1 MILYA
6 SLLVVSVAA
15 GYIGRVNRT
24 ARRRA
29 IYLAAVAAVLI
40 FFAACR
46 ADSVG
51 ADTLQFTNGY
61 RLFATQSWREAMAN
75 GYEKGFLF
83 LCRLLA
89 CISPS
94 PQLLIAFTSIFSITV
109 FTVVLYRNSVDVVM
123 SVALFIG
130 MQYYANYMNYM
141 RQVLAISIVFLAIE
155 FLLKKFRFG
164 WIPYLAVVLLA
175 AMFHITALVLCLL
188 PLFYHIRPTKTLCCV
203 TGVVG
208 LTVFILFEPLVRL
221 VVRIIPKYR
230 PYLGGKFLMG
240 GGMGALLDLGLC
252 LVGFAALLWICL
264 YRERATATDG
274 ADSVK
279 ASGTERSSGAA
290 EGSQTA
296 ELSETAELPKTAE
309 LPETV
314 KTSGT
319 ADTSGTPE
327 LPETFCP
334 EGAHGAGFLLWCAFA
349 AAFADFFTLRAI
361 VMARIAFYFRMYTM
375 IAVPLILSRL
385 PRKYACIARVAVIC
399 FALVYGMLILH
410 YRPDWTNVVSYR
422 FFWSADAAA

>member
-61 RLFATQSWREAMAN
+61 RLFATQSWREAMAH

-109 FTVVLYRNSVDVVM
+109 FTVVLYRNSRDVVM

-141 RQVLAISIVFLAIE
+141 RQILAITIVFLAIE

-164 WIPYLAVVLLA
+164 WIPYLAAVLLA

-203 TGVVG
+203 AGVVG
-208 LTVFILFEPLVRL
+208 LSVFILFEPLVRL
-221 VVRIIPKYR
+221 VIRIIPKYR
-230 PYLGGKFLMG
+230 PYLGGEFLKG
-240 GGMGALLDLGLC
+240 GGIGALLDLGLC
-252 LVGFAALLWICL
+252 LVGFAVLLWICL
-264 YRERATATDG
+264 FREQATATDG
-274 ADSVK
+274 AETVK
-279 ASGTERSSGAA
+279 ASGTEKSSG
-290 EGSQTA
+290 
-296 ELSETAELPKTAE
+296 TAELPKTVKSSETAE
-309 LPETV
+309 
-314 KTSGT
+314 TSG
-319 ADTSGTPE
+319 APE

-334 EGAHGAGFLLWCAFA
+334 ERAYGAGFLLWCAFA

-375 IAVPLILSRL
+375 IAVPLIISRL
-385 PRKYACIARVAVIC
+385 PRKYARIVRAAVIC

-410 YRPDWTNVVSYR
+410 YRPEWTNVVPYR

>member
-15 GYIGRVNRT
+15 GYIGKVNRT
-24 ARRRA
+24 ARRRV

-61 RLFATQSWREAMAN
+61 RLFATQSWREAMAH

-109 FTVVLYRNSVDVVM
+109 FTVVLYRNSGDVVT

-188 PLFYHIRPTKTLCCV
+188 PLFYYIRPTKTLCCAA
-203 TGVVG
+203 GVVG

-230 PYLGGKFLMG
+230 PYLGGQFLKG

-252 LVGFAALLWICL
+252 LVGFAALLWICFF
-264 YRERATATDG
+264 RERATAIDG
-274 ADSVK
+274 AGSVN
-279 ASGTERSSGAA
+279 ASGAEQLSGAA
-290 EGSQTA
+290 EVSQTA
-296 ELSETAELPKTAE
+296 ELSGVAELPK
-309 LPETV
+309 TV

-319 ADTSGTPE
+319 AETSGAPE

-334 EGAHGAGFLLWCAFA
+334 EGAYGAGFLLWCAFA

-375 IAVPLILSRL
+375 IAVPLIISRL
-385 PRKYACIARVAVIC
+385 PRRYARIARVAVIC

-410 YRPDWTNVVSYR
+410 YRPDWTNVVPYR